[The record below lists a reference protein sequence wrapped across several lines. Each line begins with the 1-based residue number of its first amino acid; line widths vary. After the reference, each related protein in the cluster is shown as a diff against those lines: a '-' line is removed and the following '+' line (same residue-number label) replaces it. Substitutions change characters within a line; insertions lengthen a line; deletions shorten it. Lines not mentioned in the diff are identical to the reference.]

1 MIKHESKASI
11 IFRHWLR
18 ANPLYTC
25 AIEMKDT
32 RGASSLAFSEVK
44 QAQRD
49 FGMAIKSDK
58 GILIRVDAVV
68 EGYPDYIYLRNEP
81 AYIPIKYPKSICIID
96 IETFILEDKRSKRRS
111 LLESRAKDIA
121 IKVIPLKKEA

>member
-1 MIKHESKASI
+1 MKHQETKSSI
-11 IFRHWLR
+11 IFRHWIK

-25 AIEMKDT
+25 ALEMKDT
-32 RGASSLAFSEVK
+32 RGKNNLAFSEVK

-58 GILIRVDAVV
+58 GVMIRVEPIV

-81 AYIPIKYPKSICIID
+81 AYVPIKYPKCICIID
-96 IETFILEDKRSKRRS
+96 IETFILEDKRSKKRRS
-111 LLESRAKDIA
+111 LTCARAKDIA
-121 IKVIPLKKEA
+121 IKVIEL